1 MNFKY
6 RKYRNKL
13 ASSVFG
19 GWVIS
24 ILFDWTLSW
33 LELVTRER
41 LFWVCMI
48 KNMVIGIYAATITIF
63 IALGLGN
70 DCRSWLNSR
79 GEVELNPLREFEMN
93 AKVRYWFEVIKE
105 VLQDPTH
112 HRSTQTWTHHHSLK
126 CLCLGVGARIPSTP
140 QKNPNIGENSATTFK
155 M

>member
-93 AKVRYWFEVIKE
+93 AKVRYPATVC
-105 VLQDPTH
+105 TA
-112 HRSTQTWTHHHSLK
+112 HRATFCSNLIGVMSGNRNFLASTRSHKRRSH
-126 CLCLGVGARIPSTP
+126 
-140 QKNPNIGENSATTFK
+140 TFSSHRFY
-155 M
+155 